1 MDDLYRVATIL
12 AKKYHR
18 NTHILNYRVGT
29 QIKRGKMESKGRIV
43 GDPSVTS
50 AR

>member
-12 AKKYHR
+12 AKKYHA
-18 NTHILNYRVGT
+18 THILNYRVGT